1 MRTHK
6 ATCEH
11 PGAKLAVRR
20 AVSVFRL
27 VVRVHV
33 LVLVH
38 LTCIETT
45 RSPRRPL
52 LACKADVEVFDA
64 KAVESGCERGQLPW
78 RRRDAWSRARA
89 GGAKAAATVGGR
101 RLCGLTGG
109 GGLGGGVDGG
119 GGLEGGGG
127 GRGGEWSGGRRRWRR
142 ACGGERAA
150 AAAMSGVATAV
161 GHSLPRML
169 ISHSAPHTH
178 GRPHVWIP
186 GMA

>member
-1 MRTHK
+1 M
-6 ATCEH
+6 
-11 PGAKLAVRR
+11 
-20 AVSVFRL
+20 FRL

-33 LVLVH
+33 RVLVR

-109 GGLGGGVDGG
+109 MTVGGGLGGGVDGG

-127 GRGGEWSGGRRRWRR
+127 GRGGERVVGG
-142 ACGGERAA
+142 
-150 AAAMSGVATAV
+150 ATAV
-161 GHSLPRML
+161 EASVRRQQRCRGWRRRLGTPSQ
-169 ISHSAPHTH
+169 
-178 GRPHVWIP
+178 GC
-186 GMA
+186 